1 MRQSPNILSAG
12 FGRSSR
18 PQFSSNALE
27 AERQLVQSVEEWRKQ
42 MGLEQ
47 FVLLGH
53 SMGGFLA
60 SSYAL
65 QYPDRVAHVV
75 LADPWG
81 FPEKPTDPSSGRRL
95 PLWVKGIAYLLQPFN
110 PLWIVRA
117 SGPLGKKRR
126 AHSLLIIVIIMD
138 LTGPRLVQRARPD
151 IVRKFSGFIEEAES
165 IIPPYIYHCNAQ
177 NPSGEGAFHAM
188 MESFGWAKFPMINR
202 ISALKE
208 DVPLTF
214 IYGARSWVD
223 QKTGHQLKD
232 MRKDVSV
239 FVIEGAGHHVYADNY
254 QEFNRMVLQE
264 CENAESFRL
273 NSAS

>member
-1 MRQSPNILSAG
+1 
-12 FGRSSR
+12 
-18 PQFSSNALE
+18 
-27 AERQLVQSVEEWRKQ
+27 
-42 MGLEQ
+42 
-47 FVLLGH
+47 
-53 SMGGFLA
+53 MGGFLA